1 MTREERRQVLGDAKV
16 TEIRR
21 LAAAIPPPRAEH
33 IELIRQMAKSHP
45 SQSEQQT
52 AA

>member
-1 MTREERRQVLGDAKV
+1 MTREERRRILGDAKV
-16 TEIRR
+16 AEIRH

-33 IELIRQMAKSHP
+33 IELIRQMAHRQP
-45 SQSEQQT
+45 HQSEQQT